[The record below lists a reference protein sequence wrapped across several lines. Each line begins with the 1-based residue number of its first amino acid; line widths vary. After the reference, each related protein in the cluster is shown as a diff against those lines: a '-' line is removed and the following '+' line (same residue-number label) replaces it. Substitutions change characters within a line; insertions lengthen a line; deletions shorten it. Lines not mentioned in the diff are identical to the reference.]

1 MQSGNILR
9 GKYAMDRLL
18 GQGACGAVWMAHD
31 TAEPVRKYAVKEL
44 VNNLADSAG
53 RNEAIDLFFKEAGI
67 LSNLR
72 HPGLPC
78 IFDFFSE
85 GQSYFLVMEF
95 VPGTSLKKVLD
106 QSGQPVLEVIAAGWA
121 LQILDVLEYLHR
133 QLPAPVI
140 FRDLKPSNIMLLPS
154 GRIEL
159 VDFGIARIF
168 DPAKKTDT
176 VCLGT
181 PGYAAPE
188 QYPGSGRQSDPR
200 SDLYALGVILH
211 QAVTLED
218 PESHPFQFAPVNT
231 LNPAVSPEMTAL
243 IEKATRTA
251 PAARF
256 QYADEFREALN
267 SALNPAP
274 RRPAPKRPAPAPGT
288 PAGAPSRMQGLMRG
302 LIWLFYINGWL
313 PANLQNSCRFIPD
326 SGRLLTLV
334 WWLSFFGWLETL
346 LYFLTTADLIPGTPG
361 LFLGLSL
368 LIALLSRACLLRMG
382 LSPGAATPAIILG
395 LVLIAGSSFGK
406 IKTALPD
413 NYSLYS
419 IHPTGSSNPSIALN
433 TSQTKLYENYNLG
446 RNSYIH
452 DVWRYSSR
460 DHLIIQIPTS
470 DFRIEAIYLLPDT
483 RFMTRKGL
491 RVGDAAKKAL
501 KLYGGPEAQK
511 RFKDVTRWFF
521 GKAKT
526 AVDIRDNK
534 VQLIMLARDF
544 NLIRD
549 DYSEFILEEP

>member
-1 MQSGNILR
+1 MQSGTVLR
-9 GKYAMDRLL
+9 GKYAMDRIL

-31 TAEPVRKYAVKEL
+31 AAEPVCKYAVKEL
-44 VNNLADSAG
+44 VNNLADPAG
-53 RNEAIDLFFKEAGI
+53 QNEAIDLFFKEAGI

-72 HPGLPC
+72 HPGLPR

-200 SDLYALGVILH
+200 SDLYALGVLLH
-211 QAVTLED
+211 QALTLED
-218 PESHPFQFAPVNT
+218 PESHPFQFAPANT

-243 IEKATRTA
+243 IEKATRMA
-251 PAARF
+251 PAVRF
-256 QYADEFREALN
+256 QDADEFREALN
-267 SALNPAP
+267 NALSPAP
-274 RRPAPKRPAPAPGT
+274 RRPALRRPAPAART
-288 PAGAPSRMQGLMRG
+288 PAGAPSGPQELMRG

-313 PANLQNSCRFIPD
+313 PANLQNSYRFSPD
-326 SGRLLTLV
+326 FGGPLTLV
-334 WWLSFFGWLETL
+334 WWLSFFGWLETF
-346 LYFLTTADLIPGTPG
+346 LYLMTTADLLSWTPG

-368 LIALLSRACLLRMG
+368 LFILLSRACLLRMG
-382 LSPGAATPAIILG
+382 FSPGTATWVIILG
-395 LVLIAGSSFGK
+395 LALITGASLGK
-406 IKTALPD
+406 IKTALPE
-413 NYSLYS
+413 NYSRYFV
-419 IHPTGSSNPSIALN
+419 HPVESPNPSIALN
-433 TSQTKLYENYNLG
+433 AFQTTLYNNYNLG
-446 RNSYIH
+446 KDSYIH
-452 DVWRYSSR
+452 DVWRYSVR
-460 DHLIIQIPTS
+460 DRLLIQIPSS
-470 DFRIEAIYLLPDT
+470 DYRIEAIYLLPGT

-491 RVGDAAKKAL
+491 RVGDTAKNVL
-501 KLYGGPEAQK
+501 KLYGGPEVQK
-511 RFKDVTRWFF
+511 HSGEVTRWFF
-521 GKAKT
+521 GKEKT
-526 AVDIRDNK
+526 AVDISDNK
-534 VQLIMLARDF
+534 VQLIILARDF
-544 NLIRD
+544 NLIRG
-549 DYSEFILEEP
+549 DYTEFLLEGP